1 VKIAI
6 ASKDLIPQR
15 VRRQPWFYLNAL
27 AEGLMAAGHETWML
41 TGQAGE
47 WPDRRQTLVYPR
59 FRSFPGG
66 VDPGLGELLGRQGIE
81 AVIWSTGI
89 SDFCVRNKVG
99 NLGIPVIAV
108 ATAPRYTI
116 RELLGMARDF
126 WDKSRF
132 FRHLVI
138 APLATPRK
146 IKQFLNF
153 PNLKAMVFQS
163 RESLRRFVPEGG
175 DRGKTIIIP
184 PPLPENFYQDL
195 KGLGVAG
202 ESSQSRRFTVLY
214 CGPPLAIRGVD
225 TVVAAMARVA
235 KQATDVRLE
244 ILSRT
249 DFSYLLDKTS
259 RLQERMRRAG
269 LEGKAEVVTGVLSP
283 REVARRLGEADVI
296 CLPFKGVVSDAP
308 IIALEA
314 LASGTP
320 LITTPM
326 AGLSDFAQD
335 GDCLLT
341 PPGDAGSLAEAILS
355 IYRRGPGAKSD
366 KKGNQ
371 ALLFQHHGQTAFA
384 AAWEKLL
391 KAVL

>member
-6 ASKDLIPQR
+6 ACKDLIPKR

-27 AEGLMAAGHETWML
+27 AEGLIALGHETWML
-41 TGQAGE
+41 TGQEGK
-47 WPDRRQTLVYPR
+47 WPDGRRTLVYPR

-66 VDPGLGELLGRQGIE
+66 VDPGLGELLARQGIE

-89 SDFCVRNKVG
+89 SDFCVRNKVD

-116 RELLGMARDF
+116 RELLGMAKDF
-126 WDKSRF
+126 WDKSLF

-175 DRGKTIIIP
+175 ERGKTMVIP

-195 KGLGVAG
+195 KGLGVAA
-202 ESSQSRRFTVLY
+202 ESSRSHRFTVLY
-214 CGPPLAIRGVD
+214 CGPPLAIRGID
-225 TVVAAMARVA
+225 TVVAALERVA
-235 KQATDVRLE
+235 GQVEDVRLE

-249 DFSYLLDKTS
+249 DFPYLMDKTR
-259 RLQERMRRAG
+259 RLNERIRRAG
-269 LEGKAEVVTGVLSP
+269 LEAKAEVVTGVLSP

-320 LITTPM
+320 LITTAM

-341 PPGDAGSLAEAILS
+341 PPGDAGALAEAILA
-355 IYRRGPGAKSD
+355 IYRRGPGAKSAREE
-366 KKGNQ
+366 GQ
-371 ALLFQHHGQTAFA
+371 ALLIRHHGQTAFA
-384 AAWEKLL
+384 AAWDNLL